1 MKVTCMQLGHPS
13 LTKSSGGEGNTQM
26 GLETAVRARGEEG
39 EGRSRLVRFSDFP
52 IFPHARLVACWRR
65 HAASCMSSLAK
76 RWQLQHASGGQRGQL
91 RTGLGVCGSVTAH
104 GFNKDVVARCGVV
117 GKRGTG
123 GCCGAMMGDRGGVRE
138 RGRGG
143 EVRNTSGSMDPY
155 SLPYGQHLRSSP
167 SVWRT
172 AAQCPPSRRTQ
183 AAMTNHRSCSPC
195 GRYGS
200 WNRPPG
206 CEQAMERS
214 KEKTRTAR
222 RVETEWSASCPTA
235 LPDHADLP
243 DSSSPPRCSG
253 ATVCRSSAPVRQA
266 EQDGSGRE
274 KVMISQ
280 TPQKRNI
287 AMPCAV
293 DPRVSFSARPESRWP
308 AAVPA
313 AEAVRM
319 RRPWCLLVWG

>member
-26 GLETAVRARGEEG
+26 GLDTAVRARGEEG

-117 GKRGTG
+117 GKRETG

-143 EVRNTSGSMDPY
+143 GGTEYLRLHAPIFPTLRAAPEVQPLGLANRRPVSPQQTDTGRHDKPQALFPMWPIWKLEPPARLQASGGAKQGKNEDGP
-155 SLPYGQHLRSSP
+155 
-167 SVWRT
+167 
-172 AAQCPPSRRTQ
+172 ASRDR
-183 AAMTNHRSCSPC
+183 
-195 GRYGS
+195 
-200 WNRPPG
+200 
-206 CEQAMERS
+206 MERL
-214 KEKTRTAR
+214 
-222 RVETEWSASCPTA
+222 
-235 LPDHADLP
+235 LPDGP
-243 DSSSPPRCSG
+243 
-253 ATVCRSSAPVRQA
+253 
-266 EQDGSGRE
+266 
-274 KVMISQ
+274 
-280 TPQKRNI
+280 
-287 AMPCAV
+287 
-293 DPRVSFSARPESRWP
+293 ARP
-308 AAVPA
+308 
-313 AEAVRM
+313 
-319 RRPWCLLVWG
+319 RRPARLLQPSKMQPGDGL